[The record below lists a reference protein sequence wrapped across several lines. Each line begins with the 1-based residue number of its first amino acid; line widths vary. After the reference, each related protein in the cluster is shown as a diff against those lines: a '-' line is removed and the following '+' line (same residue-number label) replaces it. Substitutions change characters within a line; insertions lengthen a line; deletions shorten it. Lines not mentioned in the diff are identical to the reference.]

1 MSNPRKPLRFKPQT
15 HRSAKQVFG
24 VAWYTEPDWSRVKA
38 AATDADLFE
47 PSFKEWVAMAEEA
60 LAEMQKSGVFP
71 EKVHINSNDFLAW
84 CLAHDK
90 ENNAAARAEFVSEQ
104 LRAKSER
111 GA

>member
-1 MSNPRKPLRFKPQT
+1 LKAVQPHHDSTFRRNGFQGRPRE
-15 HRSAKQVFG
+15 QV
-24 VAWYTEPDWSRVKA
+24 AE
-38 AATDADLFE
+38 DADLFE